1 MGLPLTVFAS
11 AGGTGKK
18 KKNHPPTSA
27 MIVAAIKGLAD
38 RKGASTVAIK
48 KYIAANNKVDIV
60 KLSPFIKKALKS
72 MVEKKALVQTKGTG
86 ASGRFKLSEATKKP
100 AAKKPAA
107 KAKPAKKA
115 AAKKPAAKKSPKKA
129 AKK

>member
-27 MIVAAIKGLAD
+27 IIVAAIKGLAD

-100 AAKKPAA
+100 AAKKA
-107 KAKPAKKA
+107 KASPKK
-115 AAKKPAAKKSPKKA
+115 AAKKPAAKKAKSPKKA
-129 AKK
+129 AKKP

>member
-1 MGLPLTVFAS
+1 MIMG
-11 AGGTGKK
+11 
-18 KKNHPPTSA
+18 
-27 MIVAAIKGLAD
+27 AIKGLAD

-60 KLSPFIKKALKS
+60 KLLPFIKKALKS

-107 KAKPAKKA
+107 KEPAAKKA

-129 AKK
+129 